1 MHDEQL
7 RQLIDTAIQRE
18 DEAIAFYRD
27 LGELINEPGA
37 KDAMA
42 WIADEERKHK
52 DFLVKYRD
60 GKRDIDHSKVNTI
73 TLYKI
78 AEHQAEPEIE
88 VDMKSADVFLV
99 AAHREK
105 RSCEFYQAL
114 AAIHY
119 EGEIQAVLLK
129 MVEEELKHKEKME
142 YLYANAAFP
151 QTDGG

>member
-1 MHDEQL
+1 MYDEQM
-7 RQLIDTAIQRE
+7 RQLIDTAILRE
-18 DEAIAFYRD
+18 TEAIAFYTD
-27 LGELINEPGA
+27 LADLVNDAGA
-37 KDAMA
+37 RETME
-42 WIADEERKHK
+42 WIAGEERKHK
-52 DFLVKYRD
+52 AFLEGYRD
-60 GKRDIDHSKVNTI
+60 GEREIDAAKVNTI

-78 AEHQAEPEIE
+78 AEHQAEPEID

-105 RSCEFYQAL
+105 RSCEFYRSL

-119 EGEIQAVLLK
+119 EGDIKTIMLK